1 MISFV
6 EMDIRQLSTLVAI
19 ADHGTFSAAAR
30 ALYTVQSNVSS
41 HIARLEKELGV
52 TLVDR
57 AVGGLT
63 EEGARVVERARRI
76 LNELDDITA
85 DMSSRNAEVTGQT
98 RIGVIGTTARW
109 LIPRFLGELSDRHP
123 NVRAIVQEGATSS
136 LVPNVLTGQLNGAI
150 VHLPVDE
157 PELII
162 EPLFAEDLLLLAPD
176 GHVLAHREVLP
187 LAELDEV
194 PLLLPPPGAALR
206 RVLERAAASA
216 DITLR
221 AQAEVD
227 GVRLLASL
235 AFAGFGAAI
244 VPATAVPD
252 WLEGSFHRI
261 TVPELPAASSHSPV
275 DVARRRARRRWRC
288 SRSFDRSRAC
298 TARPS
303 SAFIPM
309 PLPSR
314 SAADPAARPPLT
326 RRTPIALLSAEMSS
340 AGSGSPRGSPGS
352 RPATSARRSG
362 TSTDARSCGPN
373 STPTT
378 NRPAS
383 RAPAPSSSSP
393 PPRRPEP
400 ATCRWYWC
408 CPPPGPTS
416 TRASRP
422 CTPGAALPRR

>member
-1 MISFV
+1 
-6 EMDIRQLSTLVAI
+6 
-19 ADHGTFSAAAR
+19 
-30 ALYTVQSNVSS
+30 
-41 HIARLEKELGV
+41 
-52 TLVDR
+52 
-57 AVGGLT
+57 LT

-109 LIPRFLGELSDRHP
+109 LIPRFLGELSERHP
-123 NVRAIVQEGATSS
+123 NVRVIVQEGATSS

-176 GHVLAHREVLP
+176 GHP
-187 LAELDEV
+187 LADRDVIPLADLDDV

-261 TVPELPAASSHSPV
+261 TVPELPRRVVAFARKRRPAASAPTMAVLEVLRSVTSVHGASQLGVHP
-275 DVARRRARRRWRC
+275 DAAAIPL
-288 SRSFDRSRAC
+288 SR
-298 TARPS
+298 
-303 SAFIPM
+303 
-309 PLPSR
+309 
-314 SAADPAARPPLT
+314 
-326 RRTPIALLSAEMSS
+326 
-340 AGSGSPRGSPGS
+340 
-352 RPATSARRSG
+352 
-362 TSTDARSCGPN
+362 
-373 STPTT
+373 
-378 NRPAS
+378 
-383 RAPAPSSSSP
+383 
-393 PPRRPEP
+393 
-400 ATCRWYWC
+400 
-408 CPPPGPTS
+408 
-416 TRASRP
+416 
-422 CTPGAALPRR
+422 